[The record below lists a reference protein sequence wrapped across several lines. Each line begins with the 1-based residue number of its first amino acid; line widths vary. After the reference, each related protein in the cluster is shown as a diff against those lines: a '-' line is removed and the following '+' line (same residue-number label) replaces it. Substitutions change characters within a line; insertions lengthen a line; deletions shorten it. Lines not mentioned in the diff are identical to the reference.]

1 MSIPGLLDAIGLRT
15 DEELAATELVKFITI
30 GLDFATILFS
40 LIVVASFFAILSA
53 NQAEILGAA
62 KRAEMADVEQRKKI
76 NPFVTCEVS
85 FCQYVCDLVLG
96 VDAPDLNLG
105 VQVNSVKYPI
115 KRNFFESL
123 THVSLLD

>member
-115 KRNFFESL
+115 KRNFLSP
-123 THVSLLD
+123 